1 MGLKGCIES
10 TPTLGTTCEDCG
22 KTGDMHR
29 GWIIEM
35 GNETTLRICWMCCN
49 KRIREQDTKEE

>member
-1 MGLKGCIES
+1 MNMGLKGCTKS

-35 GNETTLRICWMCCN
+35 KDEATLRICWQCCN
-49 KRIREQDTKEE
+49 KRIRQEEEE

>member
-1 MGLKGCIES
+1 MGLKGCIKT

-35 GNETTLRICWMCCN
+35 EDETTLRICWMCCN
-49 KRIREQDTKEE
+49 KRIREQEEE